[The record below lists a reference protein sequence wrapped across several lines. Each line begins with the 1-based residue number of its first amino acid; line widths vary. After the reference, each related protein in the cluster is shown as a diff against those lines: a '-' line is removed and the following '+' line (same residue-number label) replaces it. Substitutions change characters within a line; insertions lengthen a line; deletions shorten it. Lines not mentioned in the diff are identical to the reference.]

1 MILTQTSSLDFD
13 TNTEQ
18 FGHHHLILTQT
29 SSLDFD
35 TNTERFG
42 HRHLILTQTSSL
54 DFDTNTKW
62 FGHRHLILTQ
72 TSSLDFDTNTE
83 QSSHRHLILTQ
94 ISSLDFDKHW
104 MIWPPLPD
112 FKTNTEHFGHRHLI
126 LTQNGRILPSLP
138 DSDTKC
144 TLPLLLSALSTTVYG
159 KKGMLKPYSA
169 PHHKHFVLRLTSTL
183 ATPRSPCVTANQ
195 HAGNTMQ
202 PLCYS

>member
-13 TNTEQ
+13 TNTER
-18 FGHHHLILTQT
+18 FGHRHLILTQT

-54 DFDTNTKW
+54 DFDTNTEW

-83 QSSHRHLILTQ
+83 QSGHRHLILIQT
-94 ISSLDFDKHW
+94 SSLDFDKHW

-112 FKTNTEHFGHRHLI
+112 FKTNTEHFGHHHLI
-126 LTQNGRILPSLP
+126 LTQTWNHFATVIWFWHKHGRILPSLL

-144 TLPLLLSALSTTVYG
+144 ILPLLLSALSTTVYEERHAEAIQCTT
-159 KKGMLKPYSA
+159 PQ
-169 PHHKHFVLRLTSTL
+169 TL
-183 ATPRSPCVTANQ
+183 CVKANQ
-195 HAGNTMQ
+195 HAGNTTQ